1 MVLPFERR
9 IRLNLNHASYRRRS
23 GLADVFAGLSWIRQ
37 FATSAHLEDFLR
49 FDHSQWLYRD
59 SRNTIV
65 IQDSGCSD
73 FIPALE
79 QIVLA
84 IGPSHR
90 GAEFQ
95 TKAINRELEFCTP
108 GVSGAC
114 NKFVALPGAIS
125 YTGNWML
132 DSHPRYMIDALK
144 SLEKESAEYDCRLQT
159 VLDSLPLIAW
169 TVAANG
175 IPLYY
180 NSKWFQYTGLSKS
193 EPVDLIQVIHPDD
206 FQSAMEKRM
215 AAYASGEVYEAEFRL
230 RRYDGVYRWH
240 RTLSEPVRDSAGRV
254 IRYLKTTTDIDAER
268 ELERLNAELDRRVL
282 DRTTDLAQA
291 NAELEAFTY
300 HVAHDLRA
308 PLRAIASKCRILEE
322 DFREFLP
329 EDAVGLIDRQVQ
341 AANKLG
347 TLIDELLKLSR
358 LTREQAIH
366 QVVDLSTLACDV
378 AAELAHEND
387 DAIVVVQESMS
398 TVADPRLIRL
408 LLGNLISNALQYSPK
423 GGQIHVGCEPTENG
437 LAFFVRDQ
445 GTGFDMQFADQIFRP
460 FERLVSDTEF
470 PGTGVGLANVAR
482 IVSKHQG
489 KVWAVSELGK
499 GSTFYFTLG

>member
-1 MVLPFERR
+1 
-9 IRLNLNHASYRRRS
+9 
-23 GLADVFAGLSWIRQ
+23 
-37 FATSAHLEDFLR
+37 
-49 FDHSQWLYRD
+49 
-59 SRNTIV
+59 
-65 IQDSGCSD
+65 
-73 FIPALE
+73 
-79 QIVLA
+79 
-84 IGPSHR
+84 
-90 GAEFQ
+90 
-95 TKAINRELEFCTP
+95 
-108 GVSGAC
+108 
-114 NKFVALPGAIS
+114 
-125 YTGNWML
+125 
-132 DSHPRYMIDALK
+132 MIDALK

-358 LTREQAIH
+358 LSREQAIH